1 MAAGTA
7 TSLSLL
13 FFATTYVLSLLTS
26 PHLVSGNELSLAV
39 SQSINLQLSPAL
51 PVENSPGAK
60 PGTKVLCERVEIRGL
75 PRFKNLDKYANSVT
89 VNVSYVSQGGRP
101 PNIEVCFHRNH
112 SLGIGMCPQGQWA
125 KLTKG
130 SLVRSLSPFG
140 HMLLDLRI
148 TGSSNQTLQM
158 SLNEEFV
165 LYRIV
170 FLVLG
175 VLLMVVASSLSK
187 SLVFYYSGAMIV
199 GIFLVILMVLFQG
212 MKLLPTGRK
221 NSLAIFIYSSFIGLG
236 SFLLRYVPGLLRLA
250 LSEIGIGEEMYNP
263 LAIFL
268 LLFLAI
274 VGSWLGFWVVRKLVL
289 NDDGSID
296 IGVSHFIAWSIRVV
310 SSAMILQS
318 TSDILLAAEALV
330 CGIFVSSILRKILHP
345 KFIRQIYKKSSR
357 MITNICEIFVDLF
370 PQLYAES
377 YTPKTPDRRRGSSSS
392 KSPKPLSESE
402 TFYSSFHKTPEQRK
416 VSKDEWERLTQQT
429 TKRALEELVSSPD
442 FGKWAVS
449 HADRITLTPKEAT
462 TNRQRRWYHWL

>member
-7 TSLSLL
+7 TSPSLL
-13 FFATTYVLSLLTS
+13 FFATSYSLSLLTS

-75 PRFKNLDKYANSVT
+75 PRFKNLDKYANSWT
-89 VNVSYVSQGGRP
+89 VNISYVSQGGRP
-101 PNIEVCFHRNH
+101 ANIDVCFHRNH

-125 KLTKG
+125 KLTKR
-130 SLVRSLSPFG
+130 SLIRSLSPFG
-140 HMLLDLRI
+140 HMLVDFRI
-148 TGSSNQTLQM
+148 TGSSKQTLQM

-221 NSLAIFIYSSFIGLG
+221 NSLAIFLYSSFIGLG

-263 LAIFL
+263 VSCNFFAPFPCNCWIL
-268 LLFLAI
+268 
-274 VGSWLGFWVVRKLVL
+274 VGILGC
-289 NDDGSID
+289 S
-296 IGVSHFIAWSIRVV
+296 
-310 SSAMILQS
+310 
-318 TSDILLAAEALV
+318 
-330 CGIFVSSILRKILHP
+330 
-345 KFIRQIYKKSSR
+345 
-357 MITNICEIFVDLF
+357 
-370 PQLYAES
+370 
-377 YTPKTPDRRRGSSSS
+377 
-392 KSPKPLSESE
+392 
-402 TFYSSFHKTPEQRK
+402 
-416 VSKDEWERLTQQT
+416 QT
-429 TKRALEELVSSPD
+429 CA
-442 FGKWAVS
+442 
-449 HADRITLTPKEAT
+449 
-462 TNRQRRWYHWL
+462 Q